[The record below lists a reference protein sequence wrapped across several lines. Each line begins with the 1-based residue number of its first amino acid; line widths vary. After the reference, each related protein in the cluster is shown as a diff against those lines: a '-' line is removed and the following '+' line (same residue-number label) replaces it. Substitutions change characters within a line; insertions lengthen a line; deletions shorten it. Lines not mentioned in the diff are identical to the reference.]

1 MIRLTD
7 ETIRQN
13 LAEWGNPDGRMSPEV
28 ALAIPKYLVEGKNSI
43 WVLVAYGLVFG
54 LLLPVLVG
62 RWWFGSR
69 EKTKDGVNA
78 RTAAAFFKSV
88 KEEGGLDNVLG
99 SLGLA
104 YSWESLKTP
113 KKAEAELLELEAII
127 KGKISGEW
135 DTLARQSAFEQDD
148 KRRVAMILLY
158 THLLRIPITSSELKA
173 AQQAIVLQTPML
185 LNSLLTVT
193 TARNWLSP
201 SLAIMRLGAFITQA
215 LKPTEN
221 VDQVKMAQLPW
232 ILESEVMSEKRV
244 EGRETL
250 QDRYRSAE
258 EKNDPRKDD
267 MKQAVQSWGQLDC
280 VDASFKGIFNPFTI
294 TSEF

>member
-1 MIRLTD
+1 MTD

-43 WVLVAYGLVFG
+43 WVLAAYGVVFG
-54 LLLPVLVG
+54 LLLPLFVG

-88 KEEGGLDNVLG
+88 KEESGIDDVVG

-104 YSWESLKTP
+104 YAWESSP
-113 KKAEAELLELEAII
+113 VSKKAGAELAELEGSI
-127 KGKISGEW
+127 KERMGSNW
-135 DTLARQSAFEQDD
+135 DTLAKQSAFDEDD
-148 KRRVAMILLY
+148 KRRVGMILLY
-158 THLLRIPITSSELKA
+158 SHCLRIPIKSSELVA
-173 AQQAIVLQTPML
+173 AQRAIILQTPML

-193 TARNWLSP
+193 TARNWLAP
-201 SLAIMRLGAFITQA
+201 SLASMRLGAFITQA

-221 VDQVKMAQLPW
+221 IDEVKMSQLPG
-232 ILESEVMSEKRV
+232 ISESEAVSEKRLG
-244 EGRETL
+244 GRETVE
-250 QDRYRSAE
+250 DRWEALKE
-258 EKNDPRKDD
+258 AGDPRKEDIS
-267 MKQAVQSWGQLDC
+267 KAVQSWGKIDC
-280 VDASFKGIFNPFTI
+280 VDASFRGKRL
-294 TSEF
+294 ECVMCYD